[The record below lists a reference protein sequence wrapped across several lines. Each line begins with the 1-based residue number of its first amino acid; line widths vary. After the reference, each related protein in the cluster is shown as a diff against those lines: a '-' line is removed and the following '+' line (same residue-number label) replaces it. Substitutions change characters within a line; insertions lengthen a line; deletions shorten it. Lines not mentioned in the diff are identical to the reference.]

1 MNIYYVSFATH
12 NYGGALT
19 TQKSLAKQA
28 IQVGGVSETI
38 LYREND
44 ISSFLEKA
52 KKLFKNVK
60 TVYPRLKHSSYFVWK
75 PYVILKTFEQIE
87 DGDVVIYHDAGR
99 SCYKYS
105 IDISLRPFCK
115 YVTEK
120 HRGLFVNF
128 GPFKNIKFTK
138 QDCFQKMECTDD
150 FYKNHNQANAS
161 WGIYQKN
168 EYVKEFLY
176 DWLNYCMDESLIVTD
191 VPSKSVEDSRFDAHR
206 HDQSILTNL
215 LLKYNK
221 TKSLPLDPK
230 LSDKRI
236 SPHGFEKHMC
246 GAIKRISKVY
256 DIKIDTRVTNVK
268 KQIVVSRYNENLK
281 WINSLD
287 KNIEVIVY
295 NKGDSDIDETILKRI
310 NKLVRIKNVGREGH
324 TYLTHIIDNYDA
336 LADIT
341 FFTQG
346 NPHPHFN
353 EFSCTLN
360 SFFENLEEKNVNRV
374 SYMNILPNGPCRN
387 HIIYNDNNNP
397 PKHCRLALGGRWKT
411 DRSEKTELP
420 NWWTEILGYMFPLK
434 EQCKFSYHGTFSVSD
449 SYITYYPKNYY
460 KRLRNSISYS
470 VNPEEGHFLERAW
483 STIFN
488 PVSHLSHHPVLV
500 NNKNVVSGCGGD
512 FTIKLQ
518 EGFVH
523 KKMFD
528 NFRKVQTLI
537 YETLRA
543 YNIRSEFRFP
553 IFTNKQNIKSI
564 YHINNFIKMNTSQVK
579 KILLGDTNIKIQP
592 VGTDMIIFLTHKFNR
607 VLIDNIKNL
616 KEKSDVVILF
626 DKSADMN
633 LHYSNLSE
641 HDKETIDSV
650 ALIEGDRTK
659 INYDPLGGH
668 SMYYNF
674 FKENSAYLEKYEHI
688 WVFENDV
695 YYTGDIIQLISSHKH
710 MKQDVLVSEFGGREP
725 KWRWETD
732 GLSDNFK
739 ELYDYTGVLACVCRF
754 SSKYMKIFIQDLD
767 TKFSGY
773 LEIIIPLI
781 CQKYNLSI
789 AQIIPNYIGK
799 SYHIGSYATDMISNK
814 IQENV
819 QPSKYP
825 RNKLYHPI
833 KL

>member
-1 MNIYYVSFATH
+1 MKIYYVSFATH

-19 TQKSLAKQA
+19 TQKKLSKQA
-28 IQVGGVSETI
+28 LQIGGVDKTL

-44 ISSFLEKA
+44 ISEFLEKA

-60 TVYPRLKHSSYFVWK
+60 NIYPRLKNSSYFVWK
-75 PYVILKTFEQIE
+75 PYIILKTFEQID
-87 DGDVVIYHDAGR
+87 DGDFVIYHDAGR
-99 SCYKYS
+99 ECYRYR
-105 IDISLRPFCK
+105 INLSLRPFCE
-115 YVTEK
+115 YVSK
-120 HRGLFVNF
+120 NHKGLFVNF
-128 GPFKNIKFTK
+128 GPFKNVKYTK
-138 QDCFQKMECTDD
+138 QDCFEKMKCTDD

-161 WGIYQKN
+161 FGIYQKN
-168 EYVKEFLY
+168 KYVKEFVSE
-176 DWLNYCMDESLIVTD
+176 WLNYCMDDSCIVTD
-191 VPSKSVEDSRFDAHR
+191 LPSKTPEDSRFDAHR

-230 LSDKRI
+230 LSDKKI
-236 SPHGFEKHMC
+236 NPHGFEKDMC
-246 GAIKRISKVY
+246 GVIRRISAVY
-256 DIKIDTRVTNVK
+256 DIKIDTSIKNVK
-268 KQIVVSRYNENLK
+268 KQIVISRYKENLK
-281 WINSLD
+281 WITSLD
-287 KNIEVIVY
+287 DEFEVVVY
-295 NKGDSDIDETILKRI
+295 NKGDSDIDGIVMKRI
-310 NKLVRIKNVGREGH
+310 NKLVEVKNVGREGH
-324 TYLTHIIDNYDA
+324 THLTHIIDNYDD

-341 FFTQG
+341 LFTQG
-346 NPHPHFN
+346 NPSPHLN
-353 EFSCTLN
+353 EFSCSLN
-360 SFFENLEEKNVNRV
+360 SFFDNLEQDNANRV
-374 SYMNILPNGPCRN
+374 SYMNILPNKKCRD
-387 HIIYNDNNNP
+387 HILYNDNNKP
-397 PKHCRLALGGRWKT
+397 PKHCKLALGKRWGT
-411 DRSEKTELP
+411 ERSELHELP
-420 NWWTEILGYMFPLK
+420 SWWTDIVGYVFPLK
-434 EQCKFSYHGTFSVSD
+434 EQCKFSYHGTFSVSA
-449 SYITYYPKNYY
+449 SYITYYPKKYY
-460 KRLRNSISYS
+460 EKIRNSLSYS

-488 PVSHLSHHPVLV
+488 PVSHLSHHPVFIK
-500 NNKNVVSGCGGD
+500 NKNVVSGCGGD

-518 EGFVH
+518 DDFDH

-537 YETLRA
+537 YETIRA
-543 YNIRSEFRFP
+543 YNIISEFRFP
-553 IFTNKQNIKSI
+553 IFTNKQNVTSI
-564 YHINNFIKMNTSQVK
+564 YHINNFIKMNTGQIK
-579 KILLGDTNIKIQP
+579 RILLGDTNVKIQP
-592 VGTDMIIFLTHKFNR
+592 TGKDMIIFLTHKFNR

-616 KEKSDVVILF
+616 TEKSDVVILF
-626 DKSADMN
+626 DKSANMSS
-633 LHYSNLSE
+633 HYNSLSYQN
-641 HDKETIDSV
+641 KKIIDSV
-650 ALIEGDRTK
+650 MLIEGDRTK

-695 YYTGDIIQLISSHKH
+695 YYTGDIIQLVSSHKH

-725 KWRWETD
+725 KWRWETE

-799 SYHIGSYATDMISNK
+799 SYHIGSYATDIISNK

-819 QPSKYP
+819 HPSKYP